1 MIGGEFPIAV
11 TDILNSENRHTS
23 YPDVYAYSSGRAA
36 LYQILKYLQQE
47 KEITS
52 VLLPDYLCS
61 SILVPIQKLG
71 IDYSFYPIDEK
82 LELGEKSFAELYK
95 MGSVVL
101 LINYYGLQD
110 LSAQIKAIRT
120 IDENAIIIE
129 DDVQAY
135 YEFKKPLGDVDFK
148 LTSLRKTFAVPDGG
162 LVKTKH
168 NLPKVESPN
177 MFGQYKAAAALLKS
191 MREGNFNDN
200 IYLEMFE
207 KGESLI
213 DGELECG
220 MSLIAEK
227 LYSYVDEERVKVR
240 RLNNATYLLEQL
252 KELGIKPL
260 LALTE
265 DHVPLFVPIVLKNR
279 DTVRKSMFKQ
289 DIFCPVHWPLEGMT
303 VKRGEMMSQTELSL
317 IIDQR
322 YGRNDMDSIISVLK
336 EHLNEIQ

>member
-11 TDILNSENRHTS
+11 TDILNAENWHLES
-23 YPDVYAYSSGRAA
+23 PDVYAYSSGRAA
-36 LYQILKYLQQE
+36 LFQILKYQKQE
-47 KEITS
+47 KGVTS

-61 SILVPIQKLG
+61 SVLVPVQKLG
-71 IDYSFYPIDEK
+71 LDYSFYTIDEQ
-82 LELGEKSFAELYK
+82 LELEEKSFSELYK
-95 MGSVVL
+95 KGSVVL
-101 LINYYGLQD
+101 LINYYGLKD
-110 LSAQIKAIRT
+110 LSSQINTIRSIDEKAIV
-120 IDENAIIIE
+120 IE

-148 LTSLRKTFAVPDGG
+148 FTSLRKTFAVPDGG

-168 NLPKVESPN
+168 NLPKVERPN

-213 DGELECG
+213 DDELECG

-240 RLNNATYLLEQL
+240 RVNNAQYLIEQL
-252 KELGIKPL
+252 KKIGISPL
-260 LALTE
+260 LSLTE
-265 DHVPLFVPIVLKNR
+265 NHVPLFIPIVLKNR
-279 DTVRKSMFKQ
+279 DAVRKAMFKQ
-289 DIFCPVHWPLEGMT
+289 EIFCPVHWPLDGLNI
-303 VKRGEMMSQTELSL
+303 KRGDQMYREELSL

-322 YGRNDMDSIISVLK
+322 YGRKEMDEIIKL
-336 EHLNEIQ
+336 LQ

>member
-1 MIGGEFPIAV
+1 MIGGEFQIAV
-11 TDILNSENRHTS
+11 TDILNAENRHLET
-23 YPDVYAYSSGRAA
+23 PEVYAYSSGRAA
-36 LYQILKYLQQE
+36 LYQILKYLKQV
-47 KEITS
+47 KGVTS

-61 SILVPIQKLG
+61 SILVPVQKLG
-71 IDYSFYPIDEK
+71 LEYIFYPIDEQ
-82 LELGEKSFAELYK
+82 LELQKKSFAELYK
-95 MGSVVL
+95 KGTAVL
-101 LINYYGLQD
+101 LINYFGLQD
-110 LSAQIKAIRT
+110 LSSQIKAINS
-120 IDENAIIIE
+120 IDENAVIIE

-135 YEFKKPLGDVDFK
+135 YEFKKPLGNVDFK
-148 LTSLRKTFAVPDGG
+148 FTSLRKTFAVPDGG

-213 DGELECG
+213 DDELECG

-240 RLNNATYLLEQL
+240 RLNNATYLLEQF
-252 KELGIKPL
+252 KELGLKPL
-260 LALTE
+260 LPLTE
-265 DHVPLFVPIVLKNR
+265 DHVPLFVPVVLKNR
-279 DTVRKSMFKQ
+279 DSVRKAMFKQ
-289 DIFCPVHWPLEGMT
+289 DIFCPVHWPLDGMN
-303 VKRGEMMSQTELSL
+303 VKRGELMSQTELSL

-322 YGRNDMDSIISVLK
+322 YGRNDMDNIIAVLK